1 MSFLAVSAGVGAA
14 GLIYSVGKG
23 ISQDAKAK
31 AIEKSNVRPTYQI
44 PAEYQQNVNIA
55 KQMAQIGM
63 PQQQYNNQVNAIN
76 QNQAGAIA
84 AQNNSANPGANLAS
98 IVRQG
103 NAATG
108 NLNAQDAAAKQNNQR
123 FAIGQNGLMGQQ
135 KLAQQQYNNFD
146 KYTEN
151 FNQAQAYRGAANANF
166 QNGVNGASQLAGGLY
181 GMGQLG
187 YSGQTMGQMTG
198 SPKLSASGAT
208 PAISNSGF
216 GAQPVADHNLFSP
229 QNGYGQ
235 SPQYNYGAQWGVNE

>member
-1 MSFLAVSAGVGAA
+1 MSFVIVAAGVGVASA
-14 GLIYSVGKG
+14 GYSVYKG
-23 ISQDAKAK
+23 IHDSAKAN
-31 AIEKSNVRPTYQI
+31 AIEKANQRPAYQI

-76 QNQAGAIA
+76 QNQAGAIV

-103 NAATG
+103 NQATG
-108 NLNAQDAAAKQNNQR
+108 NLNAQDAAAKQTNQR

-166 QNGVNGASQLAGGLY
+166 QNAATGAAQMAGGLY

-187 YSGQTMGQMTG
+187 YGGQTMGQKMGNST
-198 SPKLSASGAT
+198 LTASGTT

-216 GAQPVADHNLFSP
+216 GAQPVVDHNLFSP

-235 SPQYNYGAQWGVNE
+235 SPQYNYGAQWEVNG